1 MADIDDRL
9 VDKRVQERNIR
20 RGVIDRKEY
29 EKYLKDLPDV
39 ADKGEHVAMPTLE
52 PQEER

>member
-1 MADIDDRL
+1 MADIDERL
-9 VDKRVQERNIR
+9 VDKRVHERNIR
-20 RGVIDRKEY
+20 RGAIDRKDY

-52 PQEER
+52 PQEDR